1 MIFSENRR
9 PLFAIMRQLILD
21 SGAAGGWNWAL
32 SQGETTMLLR
42 LSAVAAVLTAFA
54 TFAPA
59 PASAG
64 AIMSLNNRATND
76 MSHEE
81 CMRKAAAAI
90 RRAGFKYHDTTSEAV
105 WGLANNSRDM
115 VAIYCPTTRDI
126 AIFVAGSPTGRG
138 AVTEP
143 LVDRLTD
150 EWGNRD

>member
-1 MIFSENRR
+1 
-9 PLFAIMRQLILD
+9 
-21 SGAAGGWNWAL
+21 
-32 SQGETTMLLR
+32 MLLR

-64 AIMSLNNRATND
+64 AIMSLNNRVTND

-81 CMRKAAAAI
+81 WVDERAVEWLRKAAAAI

-150 EWGNRD
+150 EWGSRD